1 MAGSIDDFLDRY
13 KAPVEEVPICGR
25 ADLIAEFAALEAD
38 IAGDTIAAALSGPP
52 EVKVARLREL
62 QAEIDESVFVV
73 TLRGLSFSRWM
84 ELKAEHPPSAEDAAK
99 GHDSDPNGWEPAVVA
114 ACASDPTMTVEQ
126 AERMRDTVAATEWG
140 ALLRAVGRLHSGQHT
155 APKSLLLSALP
166 QPNSASS
173 DTPDPGESP
182 EAGSLA
188 GPGEQ

>member
-38 IAGDTIAAALSGPP
+38 IAGDTIAGALAGPP
-52 EVKVARLREL
+52 VDKMDRLREL
-62 QAEIDESVFVV
+62 QDEIDESVFVV
-73 TLRGLSFSRWM
+73 KLQGLSFSRWM

-99 GHDSDPNGWEPAVVA
+99 GQDSDPEGWEPAVVA
-114 ACASDPTMTVEQ
+114 ECSGMTVDQ
-126 AERMRDTVAATEWG
+126 ARRMRDTIAATEWG
-140 ALLRAVGRLHSGQHT
+140 ALLRAVGRLHSGQRT

-166 QPNSASS
+166 RPNSASS
-173 DTPDPGESP
+173 DTPDPEASP
-182 EAGSLA
+182 EADSLA